1 VKAHELWF
9 TSCTLSIQTRSIR
22 QSKGAAKKG
31 FEQIRPTDRRRIRSD
46 VEYVEDGRRKSLS
59 RKELAVKQHIQKGIR
74 GDLPNIAAL
83 LDLRD
88 EAKKSSRAKPKIV
101 VENWMPD
108 RPGQTGEQKTRET
121 AAARARERNAI
132 VRAESSNNIQS
143 EKSFS

>member
-1 VKAHELWF
+1 MSYGSPPVHSRYKPGQSGNLKGRPKKD
-9 TSCTLSIQTRSIR
+9 LSKFAQLID
-22 QSKGAAKKG
+22 GV
-31 FEQIRPTDRRRIRSD
+31 FESD

-88 EAKKSSRAKPKIV
+88 EAKKSSRAKPKII
-101 VENWMPD
+101 VENWMQD

-121 AAARARERNAI
+121 AAARARVRDAI
-132 VRAESSNNIQS
+132 VRAESSNNIQPEGPS
-143 EKSFS
+143 S

>member
-1 VKAHELWF
+1 MSYGSPPIQSRFKPGQSGNLKGRPKKD
-9 TSCTLSIQTRSIR
+9 LSKFAQLID
-22 QSKGAAKKG
+22 GV
-31 FEQIRPTDRRRIRSD
+31 FESD
-46 VEYVEDGRRKSLS
+46 VEYFEDGRRKSLS

-88 EAKKSSRAKPKIV
+88 EAKKSSRAKPKII

-121 AAARARERNAI
+121 AASRARERNAT
-132 VRAESSNNIQS
+132 VSAESSNNIQT
-143 EKSFS
+143 EKSSS